1 MPMNAKPTP
10 PAAAPLSLD
19 EQALARL
26 RELDP
31 DGKHGVVLRVMRTFE
46 SSLLRLLTQAVE
58 ARDRGDLPAIGHI
71 AHTLKS
77 SSGSVGALALSACC
91 ADIERAVRNGET
103 ADLAPRLENLLSE
116 GERALAAVRAM
127 LRT

>member
-10 PAAAPLSLD
+10 PAAPLQLD
-19 EQALARL
+19 EQALGRL

-31 DGKHGVVLRVMRTFE
+31 DGRHGVLLRVMRTYE
-46 SSLLRLLTQAVE
+46 LSLLRLLAQAME
-58 ARDRGDLPAIGHI
+58 ARDRGDIAAIGSI

-77 SSGSVGALALSACC
+77 SSASVGALALSACC
-91 ADIERAVRNGET
+91 ADIERTVRGGDT
-103 ADLAPRLENLLSE
+103 ADIVPQVENLLSE
-116 GERALAAVRAM
+116 GERALVAVRAM

>member
-1 MPMNAKPTP
+1 MNAKPTSS
-10 PAAAPLSLD
+10 AAAPLILD
-19 EQALARL
+19 EKALAVL

-31 DGKHGVVLRVMRTFE
+31 DGRHGVLLRVMRTFE
-46 SSLLRLLTQAVE
+46 SSLLRLMTQTVE
-58 ARDRGDLPAIGHI
+58 ARDRGDLEAARHI

-77 SSGSVGALALSACC
+77 SSASVGALALSACC
-91 ADIERAVRNGET
+91 GDVERMVRTGDTADIGA
-103 ADLAPRLENLLSE
+103 RLENLLSE

>member
-1 MPMNAKPTP
+1 MPMNDKPIP
-10 PAAAPLSLD
+10 PAPVSLD

-31 DGKHGVVLRVMRTFE
+31 DGRHGVLLRVMRTFE
-46 SSLLRLLTQAVE
+46 SSLLRLLAQAVE
-58 ARDRGDLPAIGHI
+58 ARDRGDIAGLGSI

-77 SSGSVGALALSACC
+77 SSASVGALALSAGC
-91 ADIERAVRNGET
+91 AEIEKAVRAGET
-103 ADLAPRLENLLSE
+103 ADIGPRVENLLSE
-116 GERALAAVRAM
+116 GERALVAVRAM